1 MRRLIASLA
10 IALVVSSAATAD
22 EKAEAVVKKGI
33 EAHGGA
39 DALNKYKA
47 GRFKMKG
54 EVSILGMDIEFS
66 GKLSYSMPD
75 RYNMEMQ
82 AEFMGQKMVIKQT
95 VKGETVKA
103 TIMFGGMNL
112 PAGGDSEKEEL
123 KLASIMQEAERL
135 TPLLD
140 AKKFTIKTAAEEEV
154 DGKKVDV
161 LVITP
166 TAVKKE
172 VRFYFDKKS
181 GLLVKTAHK
190 GKGPGE
196 DGTTVDVN
204 EESYHSDF
212 KKING
217 IETAQKMEVKHD
229 GKKFMIIKASDIELL
244 EKIDDKEF
252 TVDD

>member
-10 IALVVSSAATAD
+10 VALLVSSAATAD
-22 EKAEAVVKKGI
+22 EKAEAIVKKGI

-47 GRFKMKG
+47 GRFTMKG
-54 EVSILGMDIEFS
+54 ELSILGMDIEFT
-66 GKLSYSMPD
+66 GKLAYSMPD
-75 RYNMEMQ
+75 RYRMELQ
-82 AEFMGQKMVIKQT
+82 AEIMGQKMVIKQT
-95 VKGETVKA
+95 VKGDTVKA

-112 PAGGDSEKEEL
+112 PAGGDDEKEEL

-140 AKKFTIKTAAEEEV
+140 KKKFTIKTAAEEEV

-166 TAVKKE
+166 AAVKKE
-172 VRFYFDKKS
+172 VRFYFDQKS

-196 DGTTVDVN
+196 DGTPVDVN
-204 EESYHSDF
+204 EESFHSDF

-217 IETAQKMEVKHD
+217 IQTAQKMEVKHD
-229 GKKFMIIKASDIELL
+229 GKKFMTVKANDIELL